1 MSASPSPGEQ
11 PTATS
16 ASSGDQHG
24 ADVQDHADAVVLF
37 GASGDLALR
46 KLFPALYELHR
57 AGRLT
62 VPVVGVGRSEMDDD
76 GLRAHARDG
85 VERFSRTGLDD
96 EAFDAFAAT
105 VSYVQGDYGDDAT
118 FEQIVARLDGRTAPV
133 AYLAVPPS
141 VFGRVVEQLGAAG
154 LAEHGRVVV
163 EKPFGR
169 DLDSAAEL
177 NEVLLATFPEDRV
190 LRIDHFLG
198 KEELLDLLVLR
209 FANRLFEPL
218 WNRDHVASIQV
229 TMAEDLGMEGRG
241 GFYEEVGALRD
252 VVQNHLLQVLAL
264 VAMEPPVD
272 ADARSL
278 RDEKVKVLRSMRAL
292 DPDECVRGQY
302 DGYRD
307 EDGVAA
313 DSDVETYLAMRC
325 WVDSWRW
332 QGVPFYV
339 RAGKG
344 LAATATEVLVEFR
357 PPAVQLFPTADEGHP
372 NHLVLRMK
380 PGERWSLGVR
390 IKQPG
395 AELATREVD
404 LVYEYDERTE
414 GPREEAYERL
424 LGDAVAGDPRLF
436 ARGDAI
442 EEAWRIVQPL
452 LDHPR
457 PVHVHPRGTW
467 GPEAAEELIAD
478 HGGWHE
484 PGTP

>member
-1 MSASPSPGEQ
+1 M
-11 PTATS
+11 TA
-16 ASSGDQHG
+16 A
-24 ADVQDHADAVVLF
+24 AQDPPRADAVVLF
-37 GASGDLALR
+37 GASGDLARR

-57 AGRLT
+57 AGRLD
-62 VPVVGVGRSEMDDD
+62 VPVVGVGRSDLDDD

-85 VERFSRTGLDD
+85 VERFGRSGLDED
-96 EAFDAFAAT
+96 VFASFAST
-105 VSYVQGDYGDDAT
+105 VTYVRGDYGHDDTFAT
-118 FEQIVARLDGRTAPV
+118 IVDRLDGRTAPV

-141 VFGRVVEQLGAAG
+141 VFGRVVEGLGGAG
-154 LAEHGRVVV
+154 LARDGRVVV

-169 DLDSAAEL
+169 DLASAAEL

-218 WNRDHVASIQV
+218 WNRDHVASVQV
-229 TMAEDLGMEGRG
+229 TMAEDLGLEGRAA
-241 GFYEEVGALRD
+241 FYEEVGALRD

-272 ADARSL
+272 AEARSL

-292 DPDECVRGQY
+292 DPDEVVRGQFE
-302 DGYRD
+302 GYRD
-307 EDGVAA
+307 EDGVAR
-313 DSDVETYLAMRC
+313 DSDVETFLAMRC
-325 WVDSWRW
+325 WIDTWRW
-332 QGVPFYV
+332 AGVPFYV

-344 LAATATEVLVEFR
+344 MRATATEVLVEFR
-357 PPAVQLFPTADEGHP
+357 DAPTTLFAAADEGHA

-395 AELATREVD
+395 SELVTREVD

-424 LGDAVAGDPRLF
+424 LGDAVEGDPRLF

-442 EEAWRIVQPL
+442 EEAWRIVQPV
-452 LDHPR
+452 LDAPS
-457 PVHVHPRGTW
+457 PVRVYPRGSW
-467 GPEAAEELIAD
+467 GPGEADELIAGD
-478 HGGWHE
+478 GGWHV